1 MNPRG
6 AGKPR
11 DGKGDYR
18 GDVRG
23 SGTAAEILANKIA
36 ELEEHIKYLEEQ
48 QAKESPKERTLTEM
62 KNLST
67 KNIAYKELIN
77 KLRHE
82 LDDKGTEMEELLQLK
97 HFAEE
102 FKMSNETKV
111 EELGD
116 VLSRCSPRVKK
127 HMKIII
133 DDKMSTEDL
142 KDALKI
148 ILLKLDDDI
157 AWPEILHTI
166 KKVKGGEIFE
176 KLLGGLGIIP
186 KPVAVEIDIDSAPSD
201 TDEDDKEVEEVKDK
215 MVKECTTDVVVKEG
229 KDVVIATSG
238 MTNKGLDS
246 ATKTKM
252 S

>member
-1 MNPRG
+1 
-6 AGKPR
+6 
-11 DGKGDYR
+11 
-18 GDVRG
+18 
-23 SGTAAEILANKIA
+23 
-36 ELEEHIKYLEEQ
+36 
-48 QAKESPKERTLTEM
+48 
-62 KNLST
+62 
-67 KNIAYKELIN
+67 
-77 KLRHE
+77 
-82 LDDKGTEMEELLQLK
+82 MEELLQLK

-166 KKVKGGEIFE
+166 KKVKGSEIFE
-176 KLLGGLGIIP
+176 KILGGLGGNH
-186 KPVAVEIDIDSAPSD
+186 
-201 TDEDDKEVEEVKDK
+201 T
-215 MVKECTTDVVVKEG
+215 
-229 KDVVIATSG
+229 
-238 MTNKGLDS
+238 
-246 ATKTKM
+246 
-252 S
+252 